1 MARFIPL
8 LALLSAAFCLGVA
21 RELSTADERMQNEVE
36 PPQTGNVADLQ
47 MASEWDLALHRARQ
61 TDDCRLAGYIKR
73 IAMPWCHTATVLI
86 NACRGHCESQT
97 SLSSYATLQASGG
110 LQVSTTRASCCT
122 IATTHQ
128 VTFNLVCWNGVR
140 TYTIESA
147 ASCACGVCDYNQ

>member
-8 LALLSAAFCLGVA
+8 LAILFMAFCSGVA
-21 RELSTADERMQNEVE
+21 QALPTTDEREQNEVG
-36 PPQTGNVADLQ
+36 PPETGTISD
-47 MASEWDLALHRARQ
+47 MTSEWDLALHRSRS
-61 TDDCRLAGYIKR
+61 TDCRLAGYIKR

-97 SLSSYATLQASGG
+97 SLSSYATVQASGG
-110 LQVSTTRASCCT
+110 QQVYTTRGSCCT

-128 VTFNLVCWNGVR
+128 VSFNVVCWNGVR

-147 ASCACGVCDYNQ
+147 ASCACGVCDYNP